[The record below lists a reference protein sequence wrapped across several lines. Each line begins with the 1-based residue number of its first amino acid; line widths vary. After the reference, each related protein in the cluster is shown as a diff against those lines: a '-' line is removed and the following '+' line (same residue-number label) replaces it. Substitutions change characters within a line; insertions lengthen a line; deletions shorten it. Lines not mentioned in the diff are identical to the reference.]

1 MRQRILFVDDEPQ
14 LLSGLRRMLWD
25 KREVWEMHFAGSGAE
40 ALSLLEELPVDVVVS
55 DARMPGMDGPQFL
68 ETVRRRWPGTAR
80 LILSGH
86 SDRDFVLRSI
96 RPAHQFLSKPC
107 PPEDL
112 KATIG
117 RVLRLGDLFRD
128 ERLRPAIARID
139 TLPVLP
145 SVFTELTDAL
155 HSPNVSV
162 KTMGAIIA
170 RDIGL
175 ATGILKLVNS
185 SFFGLPMR
193 VSSTEQAVTLL
204 GVETLRLLVLS
215 QALFSRFDAKRFPD
229 FSLDSLW
236 RHSLGTARCAQ
247 ALAGVE
253 GADKTDKDVCFM
265 AGLVHDMGKLVLA
278 ELFPE
283 DYKRVLAL
291 TEAEN
296 VTSREAELAVL
307 GVSHAEIGGYLLGLW
322 GFEETVVLAVARH
335 HEPDRVGAAEALAV
349 TLTHAANA
357 LEHEIVVINEHYAP
371 HPLRMEAL
379 VARSLASRLPVWR
392 EVCRNLLQ
400 GEDVE

>member
-25 KREVWEMHFAGSGAE
+25 KREVWEMHFAGSGPE
-40 ALSLLEELPVDVVVS
+40 ALAVLEELPVDVVVS

-68 ETVRRRWPGTAR
+68 ETVRQRWPGTAR

-107 PPEDL
+107 PPEEL
-112 KATIG
+112 KSTIG

-155 HSPNVSV
+155 RSPNVSV

-215 QALFSRFDAKRFPD
+215 QALFSGSMRSAFRIFPWTA
-229 FSLDSLW
+229 SG
-236 RHSLGTARCAQ
+236 GTAWARP
-247 ALAGVE
+247 
-253 GADKTDKDVCFM
+253 GA
-265 AGLVHDMGKLVLA
+265 
-278 ELFPE
+278 P
-283 DYKRVLAL
+283 RP
-291 TEAEN
+291 
-296 VTSREAELAVL
+296 
-307 GVSHAEIGGYLLGLW
+307 W
-322 GFEETVVLAVARH
+322 
-335 HEPDRVGAAEALAV
+335 
-349 TLTHAANA
+349 
-357 LEHEIVVINEHYAP
+357 
-371 HPLRMEAL
+371 
-379 VARSLASRLPVWR
+379 PVWR
-392 EVCRNLLQ
+392 GPTRPTRMSASWPGSCTTWANSCWPSFSPRTTS
-400 GEDVE
+400 GCSP